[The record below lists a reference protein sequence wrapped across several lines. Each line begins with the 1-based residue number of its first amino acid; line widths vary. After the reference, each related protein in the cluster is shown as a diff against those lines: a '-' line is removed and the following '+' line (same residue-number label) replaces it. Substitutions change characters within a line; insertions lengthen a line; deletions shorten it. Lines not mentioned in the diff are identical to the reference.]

1 MSKEQ
6 QILGLGILSL
16 VCCSVLG
23 PFAWLQA
30 NEALNMIDHGG
41 YSPVERNLVA
51 AGQVCGMIGT
61 GLLVLGVL
69 ALCVRLAAGTH
80 SGGY

>member
-6 QILGLGILSL
+6 QILMLGILSL
-16 VCCSVLG
+16 VCCAALG

-30 NEALNMIDHGG
+30 NDALSMIDHGG
-41 YSPVERNLVA
+41 YDPVERPLVA

-61 GLLVLGVL
+61 GLLALTVLVL
-69 ALCVRLAAGTH
+69 LARLAT
-80 SGGY
+80 GGH